1 VVSVLRG
8 ALRNVSA
15 DVAALVER
23 LRTTGPDLPAGPAP
37 GLHHYRFGDT
47 GAATQLHL
55 RVQNDATGMLFVDVS
70 DVLHLSPTALHLFWL
85 ALEQMPTGPALAHL
99 QRCYR
104 GVGVAQLRSDLQRA
118 RHVVEQLTR
127 PGTGCRICGLDL
139 PQVPLFGMRARAPH
153 KVDLALTYACQ
164 NRCAHCYNER
174 DRQAPLLRAEAW
186 DSVLERL
193 AEIGVPH
200 VILTGGEP
208 TQHPD
213 LVEIVMRA
221 HARGLVVGLNS
232 NGRTLADP
240 RLAERLARAGLD
252 HVQVTLESHRADVH
266 DRMVGARAFDQTV
279 AGIRSALAAG
289 LHTIT
294 NTTLTADNADQI
306 EETLSF
312 IHDLGVGTVA
322 ANSVIAA
329 GCGLGHQSAIPVA
342 GLAPIAVRAR
352 ERATEL
358 ELRFL
363 WYAVTRYCEL
373 SPVELELGA
382 KRCNAGEYSICV
394 EPGGDV
400 LPCQSYYQVA
410 GNLLRDRWDDIWN
423 GALFRSFRER
433 SDDARSSGLPER
445 CWDCPDLVLCGGGC
459 RLDREPLGR

>member
-1 VVSVLRG
+1 MSVLRG
-8 ALRNVSA
+8 ALRTVGA

-23 LRTTGPDLPAGPAP
+23 LRANNPDAAIGPAP
-37 GLHHYRFGDT
+37 GLYHYRSGD
-47 GAATQLHL
+47 ATSSAQLHL
-55 RVQNDATGMLFVDVS
+55 RVQSDATGMLFVDVS
-70 DVLHLSPTALHLFWL
+70 DVLHLSPTAVHLFWL
-85 ALEQMPTGPALAHL
+85 ALERVPDEQALL
-99 QRCYR
+99 QLQHSYR
-104 GVGVAQLRSDLQRA
+104 GVAATALRGDLQRT
-118 RHVVEQLTR
+118 RHIVEQLTR
-127 PGTGCRICGLDL
+127 PATGCRCCGLDL
-139 PQVPLFGMRARAPH
+139 PHVPLFGVRARAPH

-164 NRCAHCYNER
+164 NHCAHCYNER
-174 DRQAPLLRAEAW
+174 DRHAVPLDATAW
-186 DSVLERL
+186 EGVLQRL

-213 LVEIVMRA
+213 LIEIVRRA
-221 HARGLVVGLNS
+221 HERGLVVGLNS
-232 NGRTLADP
+232 NGRNLADP
-240 RLAERLARAGLD
+240 QLADQLARAGLD

-266 DRMVGARAFDQTV
+266 DRMVGAAAFEQTV
-279 AGIRSALAAG
+279 AGIRRALAAG

-306 EETLSF
+306 EETLAF
-312 IHDLGVGTVA
+312 VRDLGVDTVA

-329 GCGLGHQSAIPVA
+329 GCGVGHRSAIPVDR
-342 GLAPIAVRAR
+342 LAPIAVRAR
-352 ERATEL
+352 ERAAEL

-373 SPVELELGA
+373 SPVELDLGA

-394 EPGGDV
+394 EPDGDV

-423 GALFRSFRER
+423 GALFRSFRDR
-433 SDDARSSGLPER
+433 NDDARASGLPER
-445 CWDCPDLVLCGGGC
+445 CWDCPDLALCGGGC